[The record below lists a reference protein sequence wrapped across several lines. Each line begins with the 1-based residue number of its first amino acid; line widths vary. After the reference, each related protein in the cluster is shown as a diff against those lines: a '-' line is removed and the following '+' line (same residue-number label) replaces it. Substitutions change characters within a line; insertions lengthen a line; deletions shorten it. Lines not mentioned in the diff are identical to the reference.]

1 MFFSLEKVVGDS
13 TMEECFASVDCYE
26 KTALGFVGVLRTLGG
41 EALML
46 AGVAFVAD
54 RHGLYGLAVELE
66 GEEEVVEVYYWE
78 YMKKLGKQEE
88 LHNSD

>member
-1 MFFSLEKVVGDS
+1 
-13 TMEECFASVDCYE
+13 
-26 KTALGFVGVLRTLGG
+26 
-41 EALML
+41 ML

-66 GEEEVVEVYYWE
+66 GEEEVVEVYYLG